1 MNALIIDSTNITTEI
16 IKLLVEKYPDG
27 YEYSD
32 IINYKD
38 PFGNYLQILQV
49 DNWKTQFNVK
59 IGSYLDELMERFD
72 FNEIDNDLF
81 LEGFDF

>member
-1 MNALIIDSTNITTEI
+1 MKTLIIDSTNITMEI

-81 LEGFDF
+81 SEGFDF

>member
-1 MNALIIDSTNITTEI
+1 MDTLIIDSSNITKEI

-27 YEYSD
+27 YGYSD

-38 PFGNYLQILQV
+38 PFGNYLKILQV

-59 IGSYLDELMERFD
+59 IGAYLDELMEMFD
-72 FNEIDNDLF
+72 FNEMEDDFF